1 MSKEYTWNK
10 DEEKYFECFLSK
22 LSDEEKK
29 CLKLNRLSTG
39 HIEPYFNSYPPPT
52 PTRPRPTHSMQIL
65 KSLYKFETIEGNVDD
80 FIERIDDVITYLRK
94 YCK

>member
-1 MSKEYTWNK
+1 
-10 DEEKYFECFLSK
+10 
-22 LSDEEKK
+22 
-29 CLKLNRLSTG
+29 
-39 HIEPYFNSYPPPT
+39 
-52 PTRPRPTHSMQIL
+52 MQIL

>member
-39 HIEPYFNSYPPPT
+39 HIEPYFNSYPLGKIKLQG
-52 PTRPRPTHSMQIL
+52 RKHSMQIL

>member
-10 DEEKYFECFLSK
+10 DEEQYFECFLSK

-39 HIEPYFNSYPPPT
+39 HIEPYFNSYPLGKIKLQG
-52 PTRPRPTHSMQIL
+52 RKHSMQIL